1 MGSLE
6 KTQVM
11 VYFSLTADDF
21 PLEAVSKRMGIEPTK
36 SHRKGDLI
44 RKISETE
51 THSRSYSSWELC
63 TGYQE
68 SVDAGEQINQV
79 IRQLKDK
86 EKIINGLKSDFGL
99 ACRFTI
105 VIIMNN
111 GNTPALYLDV
121 PVIDFAS
128 RIQAD
133 FDIDLYANP
142 YEEELDE

>member
-1 MGSLE
+1 
-6 KTQVM
+6 
-11 VYFSLTADDF
+11 
-21 PLEAVSKRMGIEPTK
+21 MGIEPTK
-36 SHRKGDLI
+36 TYKKGDLI
-44 RKISETE
+44 RKISETK

-68 SVDAGEQINQV
+68 SSDAGEQIDQV

-86 EKIINGLKSDFGL
+86 EKVINGLKSEFGL

-105 VIIMNN
+105 VIVMND

-142 YEEELDE
+142 YKEEFNE

>member
-1 MGSLE
+1 ME
-6 KTQVM
+6 KSQVM
-11 VYFSLTADDF
+11 VYFSFTADSF
-21 PLEAVSKRMGIEPTK
+21 PLETVSKRMGIEPTK
-36 SHRKGDLI
+36 THKKGDLI
-44 RKISETE
+44 RKISETK

-63 TGYQE
+63 TGYQD
-68 SVDAGEQINQV
+68 SVDAGEQIDQV

-86 EKIINGLKSDFGL
+86 EKVINGLRSEFGL

-105 VIIMNN
+105 VIKMN
-111 GNTPALYLDV
+111 GGATPALYLDV

-142 YEEELDE
+142 YKEEFNE

>member
-1 MGSLE
+1 ME

-44 RKISETE
+44 RKISEAK

-68 SVDAGEQINQV
+68 SLDAGEQIDQV

-86 EKIINGLKSDFGL
+86 EK
-99 ACRFTI
+99 
-105 VIIMNN
+105 
-111 GNTPALYLDV
+111 GNQWIEIGIRISM
-121 PVIDFAS
+121 PVYD
-128 RIQAD
+128 R
-133 FDIDLYANP
+133 LRH
-142 YEEELDE
+142 E